1 MCQGKQLQD
10 EGNGKNPWWEID
22 MLKPETA
29 VTSRL
34 HWSSL
39 TSRLQ
44 SLVCFGLRASVSCW
58 VLVGSLPPLLATSPL
73 QRAAHILAAGFKAN
87 GWRRKREGQQD
98 GSQSFYDFFRS
109 QSDIPSLEGRE
120 LTRNM
125 SGPDRHVG
133 FLQSHDYDVQ
143 LWIQPVWTQKNIC
156 RVYLSPL
163 PNCIPSFGLMP
174 WSRNRTWWK
183 EEGETKIR
191 PTT

>member
-87 GWRRKREGQQD
+87 G
-98 GSQSFYDFFRS
+98 
-109 QSDIPSLEGRE
+109 
-120 LTRNM
+120 
-125 SGPDRHVG
+125 
-133 FLQSHDYDVQ
+133 
-143 LWIQPVWTQKNIC
+143 
-156 RVYLSPL
+156 
-163 PNCIPSFGLMP
+163 
-174 WSRNRTWWK
+174 
-183 EEGETKIR
+183 
-191 PTT
+191 